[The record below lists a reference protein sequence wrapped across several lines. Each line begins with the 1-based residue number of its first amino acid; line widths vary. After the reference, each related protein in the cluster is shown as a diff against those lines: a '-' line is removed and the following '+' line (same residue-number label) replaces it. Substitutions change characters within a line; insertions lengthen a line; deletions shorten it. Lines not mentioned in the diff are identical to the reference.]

1 MSIFTKIAGAISSY
15 QSVMSLMSSSLATDV
30 VCIMNEDGKQVFETA
45 RAMRA
50 MCQDDSE
57 LFQHPLETGNKIT
70 DYKIDKP
77 KVVQLAVIIPVD
89 DFTGAYNQLSQA
101 KKDGTTFVVQ
111 TQARAYENMVIQ
123 SMPHEEGEQWGDCL
137 AVSITFV
144 EVQWYKATVEMLPAK
159 EVAKSK
165 KTGAKS
171 DADTNKSGQKRGKD
185 ASDANANKSKSILA
199 GWFPK

>member
-1 MSIFTKIAGAISSY
+1 MSIFTKIAGAFSSFN
-15 QSVMSLMSSSLATDV
+15 SAMSLISSSLASDV
-30 VCIMNEDGKQVFETA
+30 VCVMDENGRQVFETA
-45 RAMRA
+45 RAVRA
-50 MCQDDSE
+50 ACQDDSE

-77 KVVQLAVIIPVD
+77 KVVQLGVVIPID
-89 DFTGAYNQLSQA
+89 DFTGTYKQLVDA
-101 KKDGTTFVVQ
+101 KKAGTTFSVQ
-111 TQARAYENMVIQ
+111 TQARVYENMVIQ
-123 SMPHEEGEQWGDCL
+123 SMPHEESEQWGDCL

-171 DADTNKSGQKRGKD
+171 DADTKKSGQKRGAD
-185 ASDANANKSKSILA
+185 ASDANSKKANSV
-199 GWFPK
+199 WYDWTH